1 MRTFLKKVADLAAAV
16 FALPFYLWF
25 LIESALGG
33 GKSAF
38 EGASQAV
45 SLIPGTLGNY
55 VRRAFYRWTLQRCSS
70 TCQISFG
77 VLFSQRQAEIGEN
90 VYLGAN
96 CDLGR
101 AIIEDDVLLGSS
113 VHVLSGKRQHFA
125 GDTSQP
131 IRLQGG
137 EFSEVRIGNGAWIG
151 NGAIVMANVGK
162 HAIVGAGAEVTQDVE
177 DYAIVAGNPA
187 TLIRKRT
194 EKKNLSS

>member
-1 MRTFLKKVADLAAAV
+1 MRKLVKKFADLLAAL
-16 FALPFYLWF
+16 FALPFYFWF

-45 SLIPGTLGNY
+45 GLIPGNFGNY
-55 VRRAFYRWTLQRCSS
+55 IRRAFYRWTLQKCSR

-77 VLFSQRQAEIGEN
+77 VLFSHRQAEIGEN

-96 CDLGR
+96 CDIGR
-101 AIIEDDVLLGSS
+101 VILEDDVLLGSS

-125 GDTSQP
+125 GDTRQP

-137 EFSEVRIGNGAWIG
+137 EFSEVRIGRGAWLG

-162 HAIVGAGAEVTQDVE
+162 HAIVGAGAVVTQEVE

-187 TLIRKRT
+187 ALIRKRT
-194 EKKNLSS
+194 EKQTP

>member
-1 MRTFLKKVADLAAAV
+1 MRKLAKKIADLLAAL
-16 FALPFYLWF
+16 FALPFYVCVS
-25 LIESALGG
+25 IESGLGG

-45 SLIPGTLGNY
+45 SLIPGNSGNY
-55 VRRAFYRWTLQRCSS
+55 IRRAFYRWTLRKCSG

-77 VLFSQRQAEIGEN
+77 VLFSHRQAEIGEN

-96 CDLGR
+96 CDIGR

-125 GDTSQP
+125 TDTRQP

-137 EFSEVRIGNGAWIG
+137 EFNEVRIGRGAWLG
-151 NGAIVMANVGK
+151 NGAIVMANIGK
-162 HAIVGAGAEVTQDVE
+162 HAIVGAGAVVTQDVE

-187 TLIRKRT
+187 TLIRK
-194 EKKNLSS
+194 